1 MDEGSKIKANTP
13 FYKKW
18 WFWVVIAVLL
28 ICVVAAGASSKKDPQ
43 KVGDD
48 ASSEQQDQQSKKDEE
63 KTFRVGDVIAV
74 ENQEMTVVSVERNWS
89 SEYSKPKDGKEYII
103 VTVKLENKSDD
114 KLSYTSGDWDLE
126 DGDGAISNP
135 AFVLGN
141 DNDIS
146 YGELAAGGKK
156 SGTIVYEIPAGDT
169 NLKIHYKPSLFSS
182 RDVIVEL

>member
-1 MDEGSKIKANTP
+1 MSEASAQTKKP

-18 WFWVVIAVLL
+18 WFWAIVVIVV
-28 ICVVAAGASSKKDPQ
+28 ICVGAAAASSDKDPK
-43 KVGDD
+43 KVDGDT
-48 ASSEQQDQQSKKDEE
+48 SSEQENKEE
-63 KTFRVGDVIAV
+63 KSTTFKVGDVIAV
-74 ENQEMTVVSVERNWS
+74 EDQEMTVVSVERNWS

-114 KLSYTSGDWDLE
+114 KISYTSGDWDLE
-126 DGDGAISNP
+126 DGDGVISNP
-135 AFVLGN
+135 TFVLGN

-156 SGTIVYEIPAGDT
+156 TGTIVYEVSAGDT